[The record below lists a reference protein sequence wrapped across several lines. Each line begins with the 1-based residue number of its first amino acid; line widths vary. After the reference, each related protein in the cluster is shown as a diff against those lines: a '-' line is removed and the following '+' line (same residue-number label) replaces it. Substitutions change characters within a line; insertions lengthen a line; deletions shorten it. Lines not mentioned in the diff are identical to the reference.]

1 MSLLESADPVWYP
14 YYGSWLVVL
23 VGEILLTTLSVIY
36 HGPTNT
42 IASIQLGVVAFRMC
56 LLLSVLVVLFGGKC
70 IRARYNQGDEEN
82 QPLLVSPH
90 LHDSSE
96 DSNTTRGSTQYGSFS
111 PGGYRVGNTDW
122 EAKQEEREMKARKR
136 VEDRLR
142 DNGNWWTYAK
152 GFSVSV
158 LLFCS
163 RDLIGANP
171 GVVGLSTVRVAE

>member
-42 IASIQLGVVAFRMC
+42 LASIQLGVVALRIC

-70 IRARYNQGDEEN
+70 IRARNNQGDEEN

-90 LHDSSE
+90 VQDSSE
-96 DSNTTRGSTQYGSFS
+96 DSDTTRGSTKYGSIS
-111 PGGYRVGNTDW
+111 TGGYSVGNTEW
-122 EAKQEEREMKARKR
+122 EAKEKEREMKARKR

-142 DNGNWWTYAK
+142 NNGNWWTFAK
-152 GFSVSV
+152 GFSVS
-158 LLFCS
+158 LLFFLLS
-163 RDLIGANP
+163 RSDWG
-171 GVVGLSTVRVAE
+171 